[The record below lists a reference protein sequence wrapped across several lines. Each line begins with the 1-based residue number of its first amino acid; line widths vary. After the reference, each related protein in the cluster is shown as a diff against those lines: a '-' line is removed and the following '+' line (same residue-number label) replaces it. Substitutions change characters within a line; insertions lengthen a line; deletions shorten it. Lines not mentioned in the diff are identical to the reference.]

1 MIPLLLLVIVIL
13 VIYLV
18 YILAKNRK
26 VDGEVVIQEK
36 EGGGKLYSLELQVD
50 PDEIDDR
57 RTVTFRVRK

>member
-1 MIPLLLLVIVIL
+1 MTLFLLAVIVIL

-26 VDGEVVIQEK
+26 VDGEVIIQEK

-50 PDEIDDR
+50 PDEIDGRD
-57 RTVTFRVRK
+57 TVTFRVRK